1 MLQKD
6 DLPASY
12 YTTSEAQFA
21 DLHNRLNLISKSITN
36 LFTEITRHTQAEEA
50 RYKEI
55 LARMPNGQ
63 MISSLDSRVANLD
76 RIVGNLER
84 ELKSSD
90 HKTQFARLSE
100 QIQKTHEGVTEQVPQ
115 RLREYVQAHTPR
127 IGFIL
132 YSFMAFQ
139 TCCIGAFVWYKWRK
153 STMPKKYL

>member
-1 MLQKD
+1 
-6 DLPASY
+6 
-12 YTTSEAQFA
+12 
-21 DLHNRLNLISKSITN
+21 
-36 LFTEITRHTQAEEA
+36 AEEA

-55 LARMPNGQ
+55 LTRIPNEQ
-63 MISSLDSRVANLD
+63 TIKSLESRIGNLD
-76 RIVGNLER
+76 RVVGDLER

-90 HKTQFARLSE
+90 HKTQFAKISD
-100 QIQKTHEGVTEQVPQ
+100 QIAQTHLGVTEQVPE

-139 TCCIGAFVWYKWRK
+139 TCCIGAWGWYKWRK